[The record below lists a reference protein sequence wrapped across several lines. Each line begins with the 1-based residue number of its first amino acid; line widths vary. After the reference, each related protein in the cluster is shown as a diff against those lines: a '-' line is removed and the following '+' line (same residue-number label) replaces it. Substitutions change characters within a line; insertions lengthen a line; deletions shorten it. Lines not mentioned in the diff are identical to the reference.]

1 MNPYFPPN
9 YDGYFPNQFP
19 GGSPSADF
27 STRDQLFSGTVIIH
41 NLRIIT
47 KLKYNL
53 DRYRDICHIQF
64 LILYNTYK
72 CRKKVPFVSIMM
84 NFNWESFFYFYI
96 SLPKNRGKWT
106 RRRWISWWCRWW
118 LDRPPAISFQRSAW
132 RSHFYT
138 NRYCLKTNLEKQIK
152 AKINLHPLFP

>member
-19 GGSPSADF
+19 GGGPSADF

-64 LILYNTYK
+64 LILYNSYK
-72 CRKKVPFVSIMM
+72 CAQKEVSFVLIMM
-84 NFNWESFFYFYI
+84 NFNRRKFFFTFI
-96 SLPKNRGKWT
+96 FH
-106 RRRWISWWCRWW
+106 C
-118 LDRPPAISFQRSAW
+118 Q
-132 RSHFYT
+132 
-138 NRYCLKTNLEKQIK
+138 KQGEV
-152 AKINLHPLFP
+152 N